1 MRTGLY
7 EGGGRY
13 VVPLD
18 VEKKTIRRVA
28 LATVLLVGLTEPQ
41 ADRCRRA
48 LASLAMRMAR
58 VAHIAAAVER
68 IPVVMPCI
76 VVIDQGTLPEE
87 RAKIA
92 DAITAVGA
100 ELIAVDH
107 GPDVRMLEERFRS
120 AGERATR
127 G

>member
-1 MRTGLY
+1 MCCSFG
-7 EGGGRY
+7 
-13 VVPLD
+13 

-28 LATVLLVGLTEPQ
+28 LPTVLLVGLTEPQ

-48 LASLAMRMAR
+48 LASIAMRMAR

-68 IPVVMPCI
+68 IPVVMPCV
-76 VVIDQGTLPEE
+76 VVIDQGALPEE
-87 RAKIA
+87 RVKIS

-100 ELIAVDH
+100 ELLAIDQN
-107 GPDVRMLEERFRS
+107 PDVRMLEERFRA

-127 G
+127 A